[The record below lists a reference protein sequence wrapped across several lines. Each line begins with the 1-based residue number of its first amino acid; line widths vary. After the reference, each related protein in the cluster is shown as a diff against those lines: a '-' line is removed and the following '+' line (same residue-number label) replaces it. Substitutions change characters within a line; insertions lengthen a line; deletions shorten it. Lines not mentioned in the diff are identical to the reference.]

1 MWIPAF
7 ILIGSIIEGIYYI
20 RLLVKLWNPG
30 KEGEESSE
38 DGQTSHNIL
47 NGFTVSIIALVV
59 GAIFVIAG
67 IAPDFLVDNIQ
78 KAANSLGDLNSY
90 LSSVMGGI

>member
-7 ILIGSIIEGIYYI
+7 ILVGSIIEGIYYI

-30 KEGEESSE
+30 NEGEESSE
-38 DGQTSHNIL
+38 KAETSYNIL

-67 IAPDFLVDNIQ
+67 ITPEFLVENIE
-78 KAANSLGDLNSY
+78 KAANSLGDINAY